1 MKKSYTKIWN
11 YLEGKLSTK
20 EEDELMDWIGHS
32 ERNNI
37 FFDQVVQ
44 DFNRINQ
51 LSPAPKSYF
60 KWYWAAASLL
70 LIISVSILLFK
81 PFGNDESIRNF
92 QLGDGSEI
100 AIGKNSKFEY
110 DSLSFDKTKWV
121 KIIGT
126 AEIKTQK
133 DEHLLVE
140 TQNGYLIM
148 EGKSTLQIQSQKNKD
163 LNVLVA
169 EGSIRWLNP
178 RSTGEEITMESGEK
192 VLFKND
198 GKTVLFNTSEKRQ
211 NTFLIFDNYM
221 NL

>member
-1 MKKSYTKIWN
+1 MEKSYTQIWK

-20 EEDELMDWIGHS
+20 EEDELMDWIGES
-32 ERNNI
+32 ERNTV
-37 FFDQVVQ
+37 FFDQVVH
-44 DFNRINQ
+44 DFNHINQ
-51 LSPAPKSYF
+51 LSSAPNPYF

-70 LIISVSILLFK
+70 IIISVSILLFK
-81 PFGNDESIRNF
+81 PFNNEKSIRKF
-92 QLGDGSEI
+92 QLVDGSEI
-100 AIGKNSKFEY
+100 AVSSDSKFEY

-133 DEHLLVE
+133 EEHLLVE

-148 EGKSTLQIQSQKNKD
+148 EGKSTLQIQSQENKD
-163 LNVLVA
+163 LRVLVVA
-169 EGSIRWLNP
+169 GNIRWLNP
-178 RSTGEEITMESGEK
+178 WSTGEEITMESGEK
-192 VLFKND
+192 ALFKND

-211 NTFLIFDNYM
+211 NTFLIFNNYM

>member
-1 MKKSYTKIWN
+1 M
-11 YLEGKLSTK
+11 
-20 EEDELMDWIGHS
+20 
-32 ERNNI
+32 
-37 FFDQVVQ
+37 
-44 DFNRINQ
+44 
-51 LSPAPKSYF
+51 
-60 KWYWAAASLL
+60 
-70 LIISVSILLFK
+70 
-81 PFGNDESIRNF
+81 
-92 QLGDGSEI
+92 
-100 AIGKNSKFEY
+100 
-110 DSLSFDKTKWV
+110 

-192 VLFKND
+192 ALFKND